1 MRRLLA
7 AAAVLAL
14 MCPTVAAADR
24 HAMTGLVLSVDAAT
38 HSVSVSCDAVPGV
51 MPAMV
56 MPFVVKDAALLKNV
70 KPGAAIEFTVVIDG
84 EISTV
89 ETLHVRRYEN
99 LELKPSE
106 FKRLEFLSTLAAGD
120 HAKPLEPGQAVP
132 DFTFTDQQRN
142 AVTLSQL
149 AGKVVAVTFTYVR
162 CPNPAYCFR
171 LASNFSQTQRRFK
184 ERMGRD
190 LVLLTIA
197 IDPALDQGAALADY
211 AQTWTTNSS
220 GWHFLTGPLAD
231 VKRVAG
237 LFGVQFWQDE
247 GQLTHSFHTAVIDRK
262 GTLVANLDGNA
273 FSAAQLGDLV
283 GATLDPPLVDND
295 RVNVRERPTIAGPP
309 GAIVRQTPDSLWVSL
324 TPSKAIVITLK
335 DKVVAPIANTSG
347 FPNAFPRPNNIKVY
361 EDNRIIVWDYTW
373 TPGVPTPMHFH
384 DKDVVVIYLGNGS
397 LRSTTLDGKIVT
409 NKWKPGDTVFNLRDR
424 VHTETLVDGTLR
436 AIITELK

>member
-120 HAKPLEPGQAVP
+120 HAKPLEPCHAVP

-184 ERMGRD
+184 
-190 LVLLTIA
+190 
-197 IDPALDQGAALADY
+197 
-211 AQTWTTNSS
+211 
-220 GWHFLTGPLAD
+220 
-231 VKRVAG
+231 
-237 LFGVQFWQDE
+237 
-247 GQLTHSFHTAVIDRK
+247 
-262 GTLVANLDGNA
+262 
-273 FSAAQLGDLV
+273 
-283 GATLDPPLVDND
+283 
-295 RVNVRERPTIAGPP
+295 
-309 GAIVRQTPDSLWVSL
+309 
-324 TPSKAIVITLK
+324 
-335 DKVVAPIANTSG
+335 
-347 FPNAFPRPNNIKVY
+347 
-361 EDNRIIVWDYTW
+361 
-373 TPGVPTPMHFH
+373 
-384 DKDVVVIYLGNGS
+384 
-397 LRSTTLDGKIVT
+397 
-409 NKWKPGDTVFNLRDR
+409 
-424 VHTETLVDGTLR
+424 
-436 AIITELK
+436 